1 MAADKKGALEDGL
14 TLVFVDEAGFS
25 LRPSV
30 RKTWAPRGK
39 TPILRTRFNWKRL
52 NAIGALACYADG
64 AEPEMLLHLQPEPV
78 RTDTIIGFLEQVH
91 REVRGKVMLIWDGL
105 TAHRS
110 KITKCHIEEQ
120 SAWLSV
126 ERFPAYA
133 PELNPVEY
141 LWSAIKGKYVANRC
155 CEYISELE
163 TTVAAA
169 KERIATDT
177 ETMTGF
183 LRASK
188 LFG

>member
-1 MAADKKGALEDGL
+1 M
-14 TLVFVDEAGFS
+14 LVFVDEAGFS

-30 RKTWAPRGK
+30 RKTWAPRGQ

-52 NAIGALACYADG
+52 NAIGAIACRANG
-64 AEPEMLLHLQPEPV
+64 SEPEMLLHLQPESV
-78 RTDTIIGFLEQVH
+78 KSDAVMGFLDQVH
-91 REVRGKVMLIWDGL
+91 REIQGKVLLIWDGL
-105 TAHRS
+105 AAHRS
-110 KITKCHIEEQ
+110 KITKRHVEEQ
-120 SAWLSV
+120 SHWLSV

-155 CEYISELE
+155 CDYITELE
-163 TTVAAA
+163 TTVTAA
-169 KERIATDT
+169 KKQIAADD

-188 LFG
+188 LFT